1 MKKFIF
7 MFMALL
13 TLAIPALA
21 AEDIGI
27 ALASED
33 IGIAP
38 ASEVVID
45 VGSFTGIVALVSMI
59 ATQILKVIP
68 AIKEN
73 KLAKI
78 GISVAVGIIV
88 CMVCW
93 VLQVS
98 PILISMEWWVALL
111 YGLAAGLSAC
121 GFYDIIKAIYNTII
135 KPDKSN

>member
-1 MKKFIF
+1 MKKSIF

-21 AEDIGI
+21 A
-27 ALASED
+27 ED

-78 GISVAVGIIV
+78 GISVVVGIIV

-98 PILISMEWWVALL
+98 PILISMKWWVALL
-111 YGLAAGLSAC
+111 YGLVAGLSAC

>member
-21 AEDIGI
+21 A
-27 ALASED
+27 ED

-111 YGLAAGLSAC
+111 YSLAAGLSAC

>member
-21 AEDIGI
+21 A
-27 ALASED
+27 ED

-98 PILISMEWWVALL
+98 SIISMEWWVALL

>member
-1 MKKFIF
+1 MKKFIL
-7 MFMALL
+7 FMALL
-13 TLAIPALA
+13 TLVIPALA

-27 ALASED
+27 APA
-33 IGIAP
+33 

-98 PILISMEWWVALL
+98 PILISMKWWVALL
-111 YGLAAGLSAC
+111 CGLAAGLSAC

>member
-21 AEDIGI
+21 A
-27 ALASED
+27 ED

-59 ATQILKVIP
+59 ATQTLKIIP

-98 PILISMEWWVALL
+98 PILISMKWWVALL
-111 YGLAAGLSAC
+111 CGLAAGLSAC

>member
-21 AEDIGI
+21 A
-27 ALASED
+27 ED

-78 GISVAVGIIV
+78 GISVVVGIIV

-98 PILISMEWWVALL
+98 PILISMKWWVALL
-111 YGLAAGLSAC
+111 SGLAAGLSAC

>member
-21 AEDIGI
+21 AE
-27 ALASED
+27 ED

-38 ASEVVID
+38 AFEVVID

>member
-21 AEDIGI
+21 A
-27 ALASED
+27 ED

-78 GISVAVGIIV
+78 SISVAVGIIV

-111 YGLAAGLSAC
+111 YGLIAGLSAC
-121 GFYDIIKAIYNTII
+121 GFYGIIKAIYNTII

>member
-21 AEDIGI
+21 AEDVGI
-27 ALASED
+27 V
-33 IGIAP
+33 P
-38 ASEVVID
+38 ATKVVID
-45 VGSFTGIVALVSMI
+45 VGSFTGIVTLISLI
-59 ATQILKVIP
+59 ATQILKIIP

-78 GISVAVGIIV
+78 GISVAVGILV
-88 CMVCW
+88 CMICW
-93 VLQVS
+93 VLQIS
-98 PILISMEWWVALL
+98 PVLMSMEWWVALL

>member
-1 MKKFIF
+1 
-7 MFMALL
+7 
-13 TLAIPALA
+13 
-21 AEDIGI
+21 
-27 ALASED
+27 
-33 IGIAP
+33 
-38 ASEVVID
+38 
-45 VGSFTGIVALVSMI
+45 MI

-98 PILISMEWWVALL
+98 PILISMKWWVALL

>member
-21 AEDIGI
+21 A
-27 ALASED
+27 ED

-98 PILISMEWWVALL
+98 SILISMEWWVALL
-111 YGLAAGLSAC
+111 CGLAAGLSAC
-121 GFYDIIKAIYNTII
+121 GFYDIIKAIYNMII

>member
-1 MKKFIF
+1 

-21 AEDIGI
+21 A
-27 ALASED
+27 ED

-78 GISVAVGIIV
+78 GISVVVGIIV

-98 PILISMEWWVALL
+98 PILISLKWWVALL
-111 YGLAAGLSAC
+111 YGLVAGLSAC

>member
-27 ALASED
+27 A
-33 IGIAP
+33 P

-45 VGSFTGIVALVSMI
+45 VGSFTGVVTLVSMI

-78 GISVAVGIIV
+78 GISVVVGIIV

-98 PILISMEWWVALL
+98 PILISMKWWVALL

>member
-21 AEDIGI
+21 NGC
-27 ALASED
+27 

-78 GISVAVGIIV
+78 GISVVVGIIV

-111 YGLAAGLSAC
+111 CGLAAGLSAC

>member
-21 AEDIGI
+21 A
-27 ALASED
+27 ED

-111 YGLAAGLSAC
+111 CGLAAGLSAC

>member
-27 ALASED
+27 A
-33 IGIAP
+33 P

-45 VGSFTGIVALVSMI
+45 VGIVALVSMI

-98 PILISMEWWVALL
+98 PILISMKWWVALL

-121 GFYDIIKAIYNTII
+121 GFYNIIKAIYNTII
-135 KPDKSN
+135 KPDKSNQVWAN

>member
-27 ALASED
+27 A
-33 IGIAP
+33 P

-45 VGSFTGIVALVSMI
+45 VGPFIGIVALVSMI

-93 VLQVS
+93 VS

-121 GFYDIIKAIYNTII
+121 GFYAIIKAIYNTL
-135 KPDKSN
+135 DKSN

>member
-21 AEDIGI
+21 A
-27 ALASED
+27 ED

-98 PILISMEWWVALL
+98 PILISMKWWVALL
-111 YGLAAGLSAC
+111 YGLVAGLSAC

-135 KPDKSN
+135 KPDKYN

>member
-7 MFMALL
+7 IFMALL

-21 AEDIGI
+21 AEDVGI
-27 ALASED
+27 V
-33 IGIAP
+33 P
-38 ASEVVID
+38 ATEVVID
-45 VGSFTGIVALVSMI
+45 VGSFTGIVTLISLI
-59 ATQILKVIP
+59 ATQILKIIP

-78 GISVAVGIIV
+78 GISVAVGILV
-88 CMVCW
+88 CMICW

-98 PILISMEWWVALL
+98 PVLMSMKWWVALL

-135 KPDKSN
+135 KPNKDD

>member
-21 AEDIGI
+21 A
-27 ALASED
+27 ED

-98 PILISMEWWVALL
+98 ILISMKWWVALL

>member
-21 AEDIGI
+21 A
-27 ALASED
+27 ED

-59 ATQILKVIP
+59 ATQILKVIVIP

-78 GISVAVGIIV
+78 GISVVVGIIV

-98 PILISMEWWVALL
+98 PILISMKWWVALL

>member
-21 AEDIGI
+21 A
-27 ALASED
+27 ED

-98 PILISMEWWVALL
+98 PILIMQWWVALL

>member
-21 AEDIGI
+21 A
-27 ALASED
+27 ED

-111 YGLAAGLSAC
+111 CGLAAGLSAC

-135 KPDKSN
+135 KPYKSN

>member
-21 AEDIGI
+21 A
-27 ALASED
+27 ED

-59 ATQILKVIP
+59 ATQILKVIIP
-68 AIKEN
+68 AFKEN

>member
-21 AEDIGI
+21 A
-27 ALASED
+27 ED

-78 GISVAVGIIV
+78 GISVVVGIIV

-98 PILISMEWWVALL
+98 PILISMKWWVALL
-111 YGLAAGLSAC
+111 CGLAAGLSAC

>member
-21 AEDIGI
+21 A
-27 ALASED
+27 ED

-111 YGLAAGLSAC
+111 YGLVAGLSAC

>member
-21 AEDIGI
+21 A
-27 ALASED
+27 ED

-98 PILISMEWWVALL
+98 PILSMEWWVALL

>member
-21 AEDIGI
+21 AEN
-27 ALASED
+27 

>member
-7 MFMALL
+7 IFMALL

-21 AEDIGI
+21 A
-27 ALASED
+27 ED

-59 ATQILKVIP
+59 ATQILKVIVIP

-98 PILISMEWWVALL
+98 PILISMKWWVALL

>member
-7 MFMALL
+7 IFMALL

-21 AEDIGI
+21 AEDVGI
-27 ALASED
+27 V
-33 IGIAP
+33 P
-38 ASEVVID
+38 ATEVVID
-45 VGSFTGIVALVSMI
+45 VGSFTGIVTLISLI
-59 ATQILKVIP
+59 ATQILKIIP

-78 GISVAVGIIV
+78 GISVAVGILV
-88 CMVCW
+88 CMICW

-98 PILISMEWWVALL
+98 PVLMSMEWWVALL

-121 GFYDIIKAIYNTII
+121 GFFDIIKAIYNTII

>member
-21 AEDIGI
+21 A
-27 ALASED
+27 ED

-98 PILISMEWWVALL
+98 PILISMKWWVALL
-111 YGLAAGLSAC
+111 YGLVAGLSAC

>member
-21 AEDIGI
+21 A
-27 ALASED
+27 ED

-88 CMVCW
+88 CMEWW

>member
-21 AEDIGI
+21 A
-27 ALASED
+27 ED

-98 PILISMEWWVALL
+98 PILKI
-111 YGLAAGLSAC
+111 AAAC
-121 GFYDIIKAIYNTII
+121 TCSYPTG
-135 KPDKSN
+135 

>member
-21 AEDIGI
+21 A
-27 ALASED
+27 ED

-98 PILISMEWWVALL
+98 PILVSMEWWVVLL

>member
-21 AEDIGI
+21 LAIP
-27 ALASED
+27 ALAAED

-78 GISVAVGIIV
+78 GISVVVGIIV

-98 PILISMEWWVALL
+98 PILISMKWWVALL
-111 YGLAAGLSAC
+111 CGLAAGLSAC

>member
-21 AEDIGI
+21 D
-27 ALASED
+27 ED

-38 ASEVVID
+38 ASKVVID

-111 YGLAAGLSAC
+111 CGLAAGLSAC